1 MTEKEIE
8 KIADKADFVVS
19 EYAFTERDDGFISIL
34 NLNHLECAMVVNKN
48 NEIIDTNMVYVKKNG
63 DTFIQKRGTL
73 SDHELN
79 VIQKFIKQNY
89 EDMYKTL
96 KEFGGGDFFE
106 N

>member
-8 KIADKADFVVS
+8 KIVDKADFVVS
-19 EYAFTERDDGFISIL
+19 GYAFTERDDGFISIL
-34 NLNHLECAMVVNKN
+34 NL
-48 NEIIDTNMVYVKKNG
+48 
-63 DTFIQKRGTL
+63 IQKRGTL

-89 EDMYKTL
+89 EDMYKTW

>member
-1 MTEKEIE
+1 MPKYLRDRIAGYYLYFTSQCIVEAMHVHASDRHLTEAGSAK
-8 KIADKADFVVS
+8 F
-19 EYAFTERDDGFISIL
+19 
-34 NLNHLECAMVVNKN
+34 
-48 NEIIDTNMVYVKKNG
+48 YVKKNG

-79 VIQKFIKQNY
+79 VIKKFIKQNY
-89 EDMYKTL
+89 EDMYKTW